1 MLQITKDS
9 FDREVLQAQGKVV
22 VDFSATWCMPCRMLA
37 PVLEEIAAEH
47 SEIKFVK
54 VAVDQEGEL
63 SAQMGV
69 VSIPLLVVFRGGEQI
84 SSMGGFHSKQ
94 EVLRFL
100 GL

>member
-9 FDREVLQAQGKVV
+9 FDREVLQAQGTVV

-54 VAVDQEGEL
+54 VDVDQEGEL

-69 VSIPLLVVFRGGEQI
+69 VSIPLLVVFRGGEQN

-94 EVLRFL
+94 EVLRVL